1 MEQDTFVVSARKYR
15 PMGFEQVVGQEHI
28 TTTLQNAIDGNQLA
42 QALLFC
48 GPRGVGKT
56 TCARILARQINGFSE
71 EQTNVMNIYELDAA
85 SNNSVD
91 DIRNL
96 IDQVRYPPQQGTH
109 KVYII
114 DEVHMLSNAAFN
126 AFLKT
131 LEEPPPYAVFILATT
146 EKHKVIPTILSRCQ
160 IFDFNRIQISDMV
173 RHLRKIAQQE
183 GVAAEDEALNL
194 IAQKADGALRDALS
208 IFDLIVTFSTER
220 RITYQTTI
228 ENLHILDYDYYFR
241 VTDALLTQNLPQ
253 VMLTFD
259 DILRQGFDGHNFVVG
274 LSEHFRNLL
283 VCKDAATIRL
293 LPVSETVQQRYRQQA
308 EEAPLSFLLTALSLS
323 GDCDLQYKNS
333 KNQRLHVE
341 LTLMKMAYI
350 QAAVNLARV
359 AQAPPPPASES
370 EEKKKAE
377 PADSSSA
384 NPTAPASANGA
395 VKPVAALSALK
406 NKSTVRIP
414 KLTDQVTVSPEAP
427 VAAALLSEPPP
438 PATSAAAPALPVS
451 LAKLREAWKAFADE
465 RRAAGKDSEYHVLNQ
480 PITLADDGRTIPLT
494 LTNLLEEDSL
504 IGVKSELLQRLR
516 AQLGNP
522 NITLTATM
530 NREEHQRRPYTPA
543 EKLNYLADKYPHVR
557 ELTKRLELDPDF

>member
-28 TTTLQNAIDGNQLA
+28 TTTLQNAIDSNQLA

-56 TCARILARQINGFSE
+56 TCARILARQINGFGE
-71 EQTNVMNIYELDAA
+71 EQTNAMNIYELDAA

-183 GVAAEDEALNL
+183 GVAAEEEALNL

-220 RITYQTTI
+220 KITYQTTI
-228 ENLHILDYDYYFR
+228 ENLHILDYDYYLR

-259 DILRQGFDGHNFVVG
+259 DILRQGFDGHNFIVG

-293 LPVSETVQQRYRQQA
+293 LPVSDTVQQRYRQQA
-308 EEAPLSFLLTALSLS
+308 GEAPLSFLLTALSLS

-359 AQAPPPPASES
+359 AQASPAPADA
-370 EEKKKAE
+370 EKKKTE
-377 PADSSSA
+377 PADSSSV
-384 NPTAPASANGA
+384 NPTAPATNGT
-395 VKPVAALSALK
+395 VKPIPALGALK
-406 NKSTVRIP
+406 NKSTVKIP
-414 KLTDQVTVSPEAP
+414 KLTDQATASPEPPVAVVSPSAP
-427 VAAALLSEPPP
+427 PPP
-438 PATSAAAPALPVS
+438 PASAAPAVPVS
-451 LAKLREAWKAFADE
+451 LTKLREAWKAFADE
-465 RRAAGKDSEYHVLNQ
+465 QRAAGKDSAYHVLNQ
-480 PITLADDGRTIPLT
+480 PITLADDGVTIPLT

-504 IGVKSELLQRLR
+504 NAIKSELLQRLR

-522 NITLTATM
+522 NITLAATVT
-530 NREEHQRRPYTPA
+530 REEHQRRPYTPA